1 MWVRVPPPPPMKI
14 AIISDSHDNLEN
26 LKKIIDFL
34 EKEKI
39 KILLHCG
46 DVASFETLNEIL
58 KRFSG
63 KVYLVLGNMD
73 KDYRLEEKISIF
85 DEKLKFEKEFLEIEI
100 GKKKLA
106 ICHFPD
112 LAKKLAKTQKYDF
125 VFYGHT
131 HLLSKKTIGKTKLI
145 CPGEVAGIFFKSTF
159 LILDLENE
167 NLELKLVE
175 KL

>member
-1 MWVRVPPPPPMKI
+1 MKI

-34 EKEKI
+34 EREKI
-39 KILLHCG
+39 KILIHCG
-46 DVASFETLNEIL
+46 DVASLETLEEIL

-73 KDYRLEEKISIF
+73 RDYKLEEKIQLLPK
-85 DEKLKFEKEFLEIEI
+85 KLKFGKEFLEIEI

-106 ICHFPD
+106 ISHFPD
-112 LAKKLAKTQKYDF
+112 LARELAKTQKYDY

-131 HLLSKKTIGKTKLI
+131 HLLSKKAIQKTKLI

-167 NLELKLVE
+167 SLEIKLVE